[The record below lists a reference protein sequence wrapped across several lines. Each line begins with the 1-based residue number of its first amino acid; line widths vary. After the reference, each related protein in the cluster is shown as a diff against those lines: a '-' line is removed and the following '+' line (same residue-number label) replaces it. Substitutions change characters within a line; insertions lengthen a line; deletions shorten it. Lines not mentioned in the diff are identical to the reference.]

1 MVFADNVYIDDFS
14 LFSSA
19 VSFSQNEYIANEP
32 LLLQEDNLKTEL
44 DEGIVMAVNNP
55 GVIKDVSES
64 DDSQNQCV
72 IEIDEPEEAIKY
84 VVRGGD
90 TTSVIANSHGIKMQT
105 LLWANNLDEDSIIQ
119 PGNTLTIPPKD
130 GLMYTVESGDT
141 LSEIVEY
148 FEADIDEVT
157 AFNQLD
163 LEYIAEGQE
172 LFLPN
177 GKKPIVPSYASA
189 ETSTPSS
196 SSFAANLSS
205 SYSSTSTWES
215 VNTPKITH
223 NPTPGGCHSFPY
235 GYCTWYVAQKR
246 GCVPW
251 GGDAKAWLANAPA
264 YGYSTG
270 SNPVPGAVMVTRES
284 WWGHVAYVESV
295 NGDSITISEMNK
307 VGWGIS
313 STRTISRDNWVI
325 RGYIY

>member
-1 MVFADNVYIDDFS
+1 MVFADNVYIDNFS

-19 VSFSQNEYIANEP
+19 VSCSQNEYIANEQ
-32 LLLQEDNLKTEL
+32 LMLKEDNLKIEL

-55 GVIKDVSES
+55 GVIKDVSGS

-72 IEIDEPEEAIKY
+72 VELDEPEKAIKY
-84 VVRGGD
+84 VVKDGD
-90 TTSVIANSHGIKMQT
+90 TASVIANSHGIKMQT
-105 LLWANNLDEDSIIQ
+105 LFWANNLDENSIIQ
-119 PGNTLTIPPKD
+119 PRDTLTIPPKD
-130 GLMYTVESGDT
+130 GLIYAVESGDT
-141 LSEIVEY
+141 LSEIAEY
-148 FEADIDEVT
+148 FKADIDEVIT
-157 AFNQLD
+157 FNQLD
-163 LEYIAEGQE
+163 LEYIVEGQE

-177 GKKPIVPSYASA
+177 GKKPIVSSYASA
-189 ETSTPSS
+189 ETSTPPSS
-196 SSFAANLSS
+196 SSSANLSS

-215 VNTPKITH
+215 VNTPTITH

-295 NGDSITISEMNK
+295 NGNSITISEMNK

-313 STRTISRDNWVI
+313 STRTISRDSWII